1 MELPPVEIEDR
12 KIPVQIIAT
21 RNRHAYARVRD
32 GSLIISL
39 PSSMRE
45 DSANRIAMGL
55 YNRMKKAIEK
65 KPERYL
71 YNRSEDIK
79 FRDGQTI
86 SILGREFNFRISYAG
101 TRARTSVNGNSVV
114 IRLPESLDAIQ
125 KEKAVSYLAIRAISR
140 NVMADVESM
149 VNGINSRHFRSR
161 IGNVRLMNASTRWGS
176 CSLRRNR
183 DPRIMLNS
191 RLLFM
196 PEQCLEYVIVHEL
209 AHTKVPKHTDQ
220 FWAIVSGIMPDYK
233 ERIKLLRENAYKVKD
248 GPI

>member
-1 MELPPVEIEDR
+1 MELPPVELEDR
-12 KIPVQIIAT
+12 KIQVQIIAT

-39 PSSMRE
+39 PSSMRQ
-45 DSANRIAMGL
+45 DSADKIAIGL
-55 YNRMKKAIEK
+55 YNRMKRAIEK
-65 KPERYL
+65 RPERYV
-71 YNRSEDIK
+71 YNKSEDIK
-79 FRDGQTI
+79 FIDGQAM
-86 SILGREFNFRISYAG
+86 SILGREFNLHISSGG
-101 TRARTSVNGNSVV
+101 TRTRTSISGSNVS
-114 IRLPESLDAIQ
+114 IRVPESFGAIQ
-125 KEKAVSYLAIRAISR
+125 RDKAVSYLAIRAISR
-140 NVMADVESM
+140 AATADVESR
-149 VNGINSRHFRSR
+149 VNEINSRHFRSR

-209 AHTKVPKHTDQ
+209 AHTKVPKHTDE
-220 FWAIVSGIMPDYK
+220 FWRIVGGIMPDYK
-233 ERIKLLRENAYKVKD
+233 ERIRLLRENAYRVKE